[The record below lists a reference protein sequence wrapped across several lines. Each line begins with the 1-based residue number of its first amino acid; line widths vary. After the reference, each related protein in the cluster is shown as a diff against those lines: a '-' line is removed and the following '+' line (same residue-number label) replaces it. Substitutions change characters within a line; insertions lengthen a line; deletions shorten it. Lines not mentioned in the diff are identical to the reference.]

1 MTQTFVDAAVVAA
14 VAVGSEIS
22 AAAAVAVTVG
32 AETAE
37 TVFFAVAVAPAVLD
51 LAAPRRALHLFS

>member
-1 MTQTFVDAAVVAA
+1 MTQTFVDVAVVE
-14 VAVGSEIS
+14 VVVVDSEIS